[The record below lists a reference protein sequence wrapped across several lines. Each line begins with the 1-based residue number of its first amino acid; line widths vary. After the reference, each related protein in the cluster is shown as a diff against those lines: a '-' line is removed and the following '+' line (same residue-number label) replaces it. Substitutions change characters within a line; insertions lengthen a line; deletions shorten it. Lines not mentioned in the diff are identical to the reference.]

1 MAAFLDELLGGDA
14 ADRCVEQF
22 DHVKGGEFF
31 LTCSAQSAA
40 ELEEAAGI
48 GGDYSVGVSC
58 EQVGN
63 FAVAELLGGF
73 GLEEIVDSCGAAAER
88 GLGDLSYFEVGDCR

>member
-48 GGDYSVGVSC
+48 GGDYGVGVGC
-58 EQVGN
+58 EEVRD

-73 GLEEIVDSCGAAAER
+73 GLEEIVDACGAAAEG
-88 GLGDLSYFEVGDCR
+88 GLGYLGYFEVRNSG